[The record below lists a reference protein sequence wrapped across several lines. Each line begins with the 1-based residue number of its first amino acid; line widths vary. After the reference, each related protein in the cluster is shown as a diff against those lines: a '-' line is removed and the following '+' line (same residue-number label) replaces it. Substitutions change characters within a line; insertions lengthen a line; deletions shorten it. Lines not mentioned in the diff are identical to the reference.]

1 MTTMEIT
8 ASPHPPAPTPWGR
21 LLALVIVLGPVS
33 ILVLLPIGLGLQ
45 RYVMSGDSMDAGSH
59 GIAQGTVLF
68 ERKVPVHEVRV
79 GDVITYHAPEGSGA
93 DGMVTHR
100 VVSVHPDGIVTQGDG
115 EPDPDPWVLDTDA
128 PTVSRVVFTL
138 PWVGY
143 AYLLVADPGI
153 WLLVVVAAAA
163 LAVPLSGQ
171 IRRRRRAAP
180 VTEPKLVTES
190 GEEG

>member
-8 ASPHPPAPTPWGR
+8 ASPHPPATTPWGR

-33 ILVLLPIGLGLQ
+33 VLVLLPIGLGLQ
-45 RYVMSGDSMDAGSH
+45 RYVMSGESMDAGSH

-68 ERKVPVHEVRV
+68 ERHVPIHNVRV
-79 GDVITYHAPEGSGA
+79 GDVITYQPPAGSGA
-93 DGMVTHR
+93 DAMVTHR
-100 VVSVHPDGIVTQGDG
+100 VVSVQSDGIVTQGDA
-115 EPDPDPWVLDTDA
+115 EPDPDPWVLDTAA
-128 PTVSRVVFTL
+128 PSVSRVVFTL

-163 LAVPLSGQ
+163 LAVPLSGR
-171 IRRRRRAAP
+171 IKRRRHAAP
-180 VTEPKLVTES
+180 VTAPKLMAESDTE
-190 GEEG
+190 G